1 MPAAPLPIDELG
13 RLRALIDLDV
23 LDTSVEEEF
32 EALVNVAALV
42 CKVPIG
48 LVSLIDEQRQW
59 FKANRGLLGVT
70 ETPREMAFCA
80 HTILQ
85 DELLEVNDALQDPRF
100 IDNTLVTAD
109 PNIRFYAGVPLRLS
123 SGYKVGTLC
132 VIDNQPRELDTTQ
145 RMILKQLAGV
155 AVKLLEAHSTLKKER
170 HTFEDLFDLSTLLV
184 NNEARFRSL
193 SDASPLGI
201 FSSNAKG
208 SCTYTNLCWQQ
219 LYDLSFEQSL
229 GQGWQAGLHPQD
241 KHKVLDQWLTHAGSK
256 IEFDSQFRTRHKDG
270 TVRFVHARVKPVL
283 SEGSQVLGFV
293 GTVEDVTF
301 RVKQTEATRKSQ
313 ALLGE
318 TRRMAV
324 VGVGAWEMD
333 LIDNKIHWSDET
345 CRIHGVPCGYQP
357 KLDEAINY
365 YAPEA
370 RPVIQAAIEHSINT
384 GESWDLELP
393 FIQADG
399 TPIWVHAV
407 GTVDFSDSKPIRLV
421 GVFQNITARVNQ
433 RNLVEDTNTRMALAT
448 DSGGIG
454 IWELNLESGVLLWD
468 EWMFRLYGL
477 INEEQEK
484 TYDLWLKCLHPE
496 DKQTTEQ
503 AVDDA
508 IASQTILDTEFR
520 IIWSDG
526 SVHNLRATARII
538 YDALN
543 NPQKM
548 IGVSWDV
555 TTQRTL
561 TNELAKQH
569 QLMQVTLESIGDAV
583 ITTDAK
589 GNTQWLNPVAERMT
603 GWSTEEAFGRP
614 LEQVFYVISEDTRTL
629 TENPV
634 ASCLEQGN
642 IVSLANGMLLI
653 SRSGDEFG
661 IEDSAA
667 PIRNAQ
673 GDLLGAVLVFHDVT
687 EQRRLTSEMSYQANH
702 DPLTGLLNR
711 AAFETRLQSLLDKT
725 HEDKSQHAL
734 MYIDLDQFKIVNDTC
749 GHTTGDKLLKQV
761 AKILRET
768 LRSRDTLARLG
779 GDEFGVIL
787 EHCSVEK
794 AQQVGIKICDTMEVY
809 RFSHDSGPL
818 RIGSSIGLVAID
830 HHWSDTAA
838 IMQAADTSCYAAK
851 DAGRNRVH
859 TWVESDQ
866 VMRSRHDQ
874 MQWATQIER
883 ALDDDHFTLYVQL
896 LDNLSGHETGAH
908 AEVLLRMIDSDG
920 NIILP
925 SVFIPAAERFHLA
938 SRIDRWVLVNAI
950 DWLMARGPGDTE
962 IDLLCINLSGQSVGD
977 RAFHYYACEMLSL
990 AGHLL
995 CEKIC
1000 IEITETAAIT
1010 NLADASLFIDQLS
1023 HLGVKVALDD
1033 FGAGASSFG
1042 YLKHLSV
1049 NLLKIDGQFITGLL
1063 DDPLDDV
1070 AVRCFIDVAR
1080 VRGLK
1085 TIAEWVDKP
1094 EILARVRA
1102 LGIDYAQ
1109 GFLLHK
1115 PMPIELVLPS
1125 SQPTKPAKLK
1135 LEKC

>member
-1 MPAAPLPIDELG
+1 MTAALLPVNELS
-13 RLRALIDLDV
+13 RLKALIDLDI
-23 LDTSVEEEF
+23 LDTSVEAEF

-42 CKVPIG
+42 CKVPIA

-59 FKANRGLLGVT
+59 FKANCGLPGVT

-85 DELLEVNDALQDPRF
+85 DEMLEVNDALQDPRF
-100 IDNTLVTAD
+100 FDNTLVTSD

-145 RMILKQLAGV
+145 RMILTQLAGV
-155 AVKLLEAHSTLKKER
+155 AVKLLETHNTLKKE
-170 HTFEDLFDLSTLLV
+170 HNTIKDLFDLSTLLV
-184 NNEARFRSL
+184 NNESRFRTL
-193 SDASPLGI
+193 SDASPLGV
-201 FSSNAKG
+201 FSSDLKG
-208 SCTYTNLCWQQ
+208 NCTYTNPRWQQ
-219 LYDLSFEQSL
+219 IYGLNFEQSL
-229 GQGWQAGLHPQD
+229 GRGWLAGLHPKD
-241 KHKVLDQWLTHAGSK
+241 KQNVLGQWLTHGGRK
-256 IEFDSQFRTRHKDG
+256 TEFDSQFRTQHKDG
-270 TVRFVHARVKPVL
+270 SVRFAHARVKPVL

-293 GTVEDVTF
+293 GTVEDVTS
-301 RVKQTEATRKSQ
+301 RVRQVESTRKSQ

-318 TRRMAV
+318 TRRMAG
-324 VGVGAWEMD
+324 VGVGAWEMN

-345 CRIHGVPCGYQP
+345 CRIHGVPCGYKP
-357 KLDEAINY
+357 ELDEAINY

-370 RPVIQAAIEHSINT
+370 RPIVEAAIKNSIKT

-393 FIQADG
+393 FIQANG
-399 TPIWVHAV
+399 TPIWVRAV
-407 GTVDFSDSKPIRLV
+407 GTVDFYDYKPVRLV
-421 GVFQNITARVNQ
+421 GTFQNITERVNQ
-433 RNLVEDTNTRMALAT
+433 RNLIEDTNTRMALAT

-454 IWELNLESGVLLWD
+454 IWELNIESGVLLWD

-477 INEEQEK
+477 INKGQEQ
-484 TYDLWLKCLHPE
+484 TYELWLKCLHPE
-496 DKQTTEQ
+496 DKQSIKQ
-503 AVDDA
+503 ALNKT
-508 IASQTILDTEFR
+508 IADQNILDTEFR
-520 IIWSDG
+520 IIWGDG
-526 SVHNLRATARII
+526 SVRNLRATARIVN
-538 YDALN
+538 DAFN
-543 NPQKM
+543 NPQKL

-555 TTQRTL
+555 TSQRTL
-561 TNELAKQH
+561 TNDLAKQH

-589 GNTQWLNPVAERMT
+589 CNTQWLNPVAERMT
-603 GWSTEEAFGRP
+603 GWSTKEAFGRP
-614 LEQVFYVISEDTRTL
+614 LTQVFHIISEDTRMPI
-629 TENPV
+629 ENPV
-634 ASCLEQGN
+634 ASCLAQGN
-642 IVSLANGMLLI
+642 IVSVAKHTLLI
-653 SRSGDEFG
+653 SRSGNEFG

-667 PIRNAQ
+667 PIRTAQ

-687 EQRRLTSEMSYQANH
+687 EQRRLTSEMSYQARH

-711 AAFETRLQSLLDKT
+711 SAFEARLQVLLDKT
-725 HEDKSQHAL
+725 HADKSQHAL

-749 GHTTGDKLLKQV
+749 GHMIGDELLKQV

-779 GDEFGVIL
+779 GDEFGIIL
-787 EHCSVEK
+787 EHCSVDK
-794 AQQVGIKICDTMEVY
+794 AQHVGAKICDTMEVY

-859 TWVESDQ
+859 TWFETDE
-866 VMRSRHDQ
+866 VMRSRYDQ

-883 ALDDDHFTLYVQL
+883 ALDDNHFALYVQL
-896 LDNLSGHETGAH
+896 LDNLSGDETGVH
-908 AEVLLRMIDSDG
+908 AEVLLRMFDSDG
-920 NIILP
+920 SVILP
-925 SVFIPAAERFHLA
+925 GVFMPAAERFTLA
-938 SRIDRWVLVNAI
+938 SRIDRWVLDSTI
-950 DWLMARGPGDTE
+950 DWLMARGPEDTE
-962 IDLLCINLSGQSVGD
+962 IELLCINLSGQSVGD
-977 RAFHYYACEMLSL
+977 RSFHYHACEILSL
-990 AGHLL
+990 AGHSL
-995 CEKIC
+995 CAKIC

-1010 NLADASLFIDQLS
+1010 NLTDASLFIDKLS
-1023 HLGVKVALDD
+1023 QLGVKVALDD

-1094 EILARVRA
+1094 EILDRVRA

-1115 PMPIELVLPS
+1115 PMPIELAIPS
-1125 SQPTKPAKLK
+1125 L
-1135 LEKC
+1135 

>member
-1 MPAAPLPIDELG
+1 MPTIPLPIDELR
-13 RLRALIDLDV
+13 RLKALVDLDI
-23 LDTSVEEEF
+23 LDTSVEVEF
-32 EALVNVAALV
+32 EALVNAAAFV
-42 CKVPIG
+42 CGVPIA
-48 LVSLIDEQRQW
+48 LVSLIDEHRQW
-59 FKANRGLLGVT
+59 FKANLGLPGVT
-70 ETPREMAFCA
+70 ETPREIAFCA

-85 DELLEVNDALQDPRF
+85 DELFEINDTLQDPRF
-100 IDNTLVTAD
+100 IDNKLVTAD
-109 PNIRFYAGVPLRLS
+109 PNIRFYAGVPLCLS
-123 SGYKVGTLC
+123 SGYKIGTLC
-132 VIDNQPRELDTTQ
+132 VIDTQPRHLDTTQ
-145 RMILKQLAGV
+145 RMILTQLAGV
-155 AVKLLEAHSTLKKER
+155 AVTLLETRETLKKER
-170 HTFEDLFDLSTLLV
+170 HTIEDLLDLSTLLV
-184 NNEARFRSL
+184 NNEARFRTL

-201 FSSNAKG
+201 FSSDVKG
-208 SCTYTNLCWQQ
+208 NYTYTNPRWQQ
-219 LYDLSFEQSL
+219 IYDLSFEQSL
-229 GQGWQAGLHPQD
+229 GRGWQARLHPQD
-241 KHKVLDQWLTHAGSK
+241 KHKVFNQWLTHAGTK
-256 IEFDSQFRTRHKDG
+256 VEFDSQFRTQHKDG
-270 TVRFVHARVKPVL
+270 SIRFVHTRLKPIL
-283 SEGSQVLGFV
+283 SEGSEVLGFV
-293 GTVEDVTF
+293 GTVEDVTS
-301 RVKQTEATRKSQ
+301 RVRQVESTRKSQ
-313 ALLGE
+313 ALLSE
-318 TRRMAV
+318 TRRMAG

-345 CRIHGVPCGYQP
+345 CRIHGVPGGYQP
-357 KLDEAINY
+357 ELDEAINY
-365 YAPEA
+365 YTPEA
-370 RPVIQAAIEHSINT
+370 RPAVQAAIEHSIKT

-393 FIQADG
+393 FIQANG
-399 TPIWVHAV
+399 TPIWVRAV
-407 GTVDFSDSKPIRLV
+407 GTVDFYDSKPVRLV
-421 GVFQNITARVNQ
+421 GTFQNITERVNQ
-433 RNLVEDTNTRMALAT
+433 RNLIEDTNTRMSLAT
-448 DSGGIG
+448 ESGGIG
-454 IWELNLESGVLLWD
+454 IWEYNLESGVLLWD
-468 EWMFRLYGL
+468 AWMFKLYGL
-477 INEEQEK
+477 THEEQEQ
-484 TYDLWLKCLHPE
+484 TYDLWLKYLHPE
-496 DKQTTEQ
+496 DKQATEQ

-526 SVHNLRATARII
+526 SVHNLRATGRVV
-538 YDALN
+538 YDALD

-548 IGVSWDV
+548 IGVNWDV
-555 TTQRTL
+555 SAQRTL

-589 GNTQWLNPVAERMT
+589 GNTQWLNPVAEHMT

-614 LEQVFYVISEDTRTL
+614 LAQVFHIINEETRMP

-634 ASCLEQGN
+634 VSCLEQGK
-642 IVSLANGMLLI
+642 IVSLAKHTLLI
-653 SRSGDEFG
+653 SCAGDEFG
-661 IEDSAA
+661 IEESAA
-667 PIRNAQ
+667 PILTAQ

-687 EQRRLTSEMSYQANH
+687 EQRRLTCEMSYQASH

-711 AAFETRLQSLLDKT
+711 AAFETRLRGLLDKT
-725 HEDKSQHAL
+725 HEDNSQHAL
-734 MYIDLDQFKIVNDTC
+734 MYIDLDEFKIVNDTC
-749 GHTTGDKLLKQV
+749 GHTTGDELLKQV
-761 AKILRET
+761 TKILRKT

-794 AQQVGIKICDTMEVY
+794 AQQVGKQICDTMEVY
-809 RFSHDSGPL
+809 RFLHDSGPL

-830 HHWSDTAA
+830 NYWSDTAA

-859 TWVESDQ
+859 TWFETDQ

-874 MQWATQIER
+874 MQWATRIER
-883 ALDDDHFTLYVQL
+883 ALDDNHFALYVQL
-896 LDNLSGHETGAH
+896 LEDLSGNETGTH

-920 NIILP
+920 SITLP
-925 SVFIPAAERFHLA
+925 GVFMPAAERFHLA
-938 SRIDRWVLVNAI
+938 SRIDRWVLGHAI
-950 DWLMARGPGDTE
+950 DWLMARGPDDTE

-977 RAFHYYACEMLSL
+977 RSFHYYACEILSL
-990 AGHLL
+990 ASHTL

-1049 NLLKIDGQFITGLL
+1049 NMLKIDGQFITGLL

-1094 EILARVRA
+1094 EILTRVQA

-1115 PMPIELVLPS
+1115 PMHIELALPS
-1125 SQPTKPAKLK
+1125 S
-1135 LEKC
+1135 